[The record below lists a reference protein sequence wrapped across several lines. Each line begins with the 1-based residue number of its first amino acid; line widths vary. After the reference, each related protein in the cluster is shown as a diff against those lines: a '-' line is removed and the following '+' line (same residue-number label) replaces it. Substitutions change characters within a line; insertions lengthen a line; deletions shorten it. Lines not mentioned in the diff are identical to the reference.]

1 VRSTLRIAR
10 YRFRTTFARRR
21 AGYLA
26 IVVLL
31 GLIGGLAMGA
41 VSGARRTQ
49 SSFPTFLRSTDPSQ
63 LSVEGFGV
71 NTGRSASGVDS
82 PTSPATLRALARLPH
97 VTHAET
103 EVLALAAPLA
113 KSGLPLPA
121 IQDNGVEP
129 LGSLDGLG
137 LDQDRITITK
147 GRLPDPRRANEL
159 VMSAEAAQLLELHVG
174 ETVTVGAFTLA
185 QFTSPTFGRS
195 RPRPHVQL
203 DMKLVGTGE
212 FNTAVVEDDIERA
225 PTYLLYTPAFS
236 RSIAQCCSY
245 GAITDVQVE
254 ANADI
259 TSVEAAIEQTFPR
272 GASFF
277 IHETAVNEVKAERAI
292 KPESI
297 ALGVFGAIAALA
309 ALLIAGQAIGRQ
321 LRLDENELHALRA
334 LGAGPAVTSSDGLLG
349 VFASVVAGALLACA
363 VAIGMSPLWPIG
375 PVRPVYP
382 SRGLAADWTVLAIGA
397 SALVVVLSSVSVVL
411 AYRRA
416 PHRAAAKA
424 HVASRPSAVA
434 GGASAAGLPTSA
446 VAGIRLALESRR
458 HADSVPMRS
467 AIIGAAVAMIV
478 VIATVTFGAS
488 LGTLVT
494 HPALYGWNWDYMLTQ
509 DQGGGN
515 ILGAQSAKLLAADP
529 YVAASSGYALDA
541 LRIDGQTV
549 PILGGIPHSPI
560 APPIL
565 TGHGFD
571 AADQIVLGPST
582 MAALHKHVGDTV
594 EASYGNAAP
603 ARLKIV
609 GTATMPAV
617 GATEG
622 SDLSIGTGAIVSYQL
637 IPATTRDAQGSAFNP
652 SAIFVRFRPGADKTA
667 ALRSL
672 RGIATT
678 LGNAPDS
685 LGSVA
690 LLAVQRPAE
699 IVNYRSMGS
708 TPALLGVALAIGAV
722 VALGLTLIASVRS
735 RRRDLA
741 LLKTMGFTHRQLAA
755 TVAWQSTL
763 AVAVGVVVGV
773 PLGIVTG
780 RGLWQL
786 FADQLHV
793 VSHPTVPVLTIALI
807 GAGALVLANVV
818 AAIPGRQAARTRTA
832 VLLRAE

>member
-1 VRSTLRIAR
+1 MRSALRVAW
-10 YRFRTTFARRR
+10 YRFRATFGRRR
-21 AGYLA
+21 GGYVA
-26 IVVLL
+26 IVLLL

-41 VSGARRTQ
+41 LSGARRTQ
-49 SSFPTFLRSTDPSQ
+49 SSFPAFLKSTDPSQ
-63 LSVEGFGV
+63 LSAESFGV
-71 NTGRSASGVDS
+71 NTGKSASGVDS
-82 PTSPATLRALARLPH
+82 PTSPATLLALARLPH
-97 VTHAET
+97 VVHTET

-113 KSGLPLPA
+113 ASGGPLPA
-121 IQDNGVEP
+121 IRNNSVEP

-137 LDQDRITITK
+137 LDQDRITITR
-147 GRLPDPRRANEL
+147 GRPANPKRAGEL
-159 VMSAEAAQLLELHVG
+159 VMSAEAARLLELHVG
-174 ETVTVGAFTLA
+174 DVVPVGAFTLA
-185 QFTSPTFGRS
+185 QIDSPDFGTSRL
-195 RPRPHVQL
+195 RPHVR
-203 DMKLVGTGE
+203 MNITLVGIGE
-212 FNTAVVEDDIERA
+212 FNDAVVEDDIERT
-225 PTYLLYTPAFS
+225 PTHLLFTPAFT
-236 RSIAQCCSY
+236 RLIAQCCSY
-245 GAITDVQVE
+245 GAITDVQVAAKRYTTE
-254 ANADI
+254 
-259 TSVEAAIEQTFPR
+259 VEAAMEQTFPR

-309 ALLIAGQAIGRQ
+309 TLLIAGQAIGRQ
-321 LRLDENELHALRA
+321 LRVDENELHALRA
-334 LGAGPAVTSSDGLLG
+334 LGAGPAVTSTDGLLG
-349 VFASVVAGALLACA
+349 VFVSVVAGALLACA
-363 VAIGMSPLWPIG
+363 VAVIMSPLWPIG
-375 PVRPVYP
+375 PVRPLYP
-382 SRGLAADWTVLAIGA
+382 SRGFAADWTVLAFGA
-397 SALVVVLSSVSVVL
+397 AGLVAALSSVSVVL
-411 AYRRA
+411 AFRRA
-416 PHRAAAKA
+416 PHRIEARARAT
-424 HVASRPSAVA
+424 SRPSAVA
-434 GGASAAGLPTSA
+434 GGVSAAGLPTSA
-446 VAGIRLALESRR
+446 VAGIRLALEPRR
-458 HADSVPMRS
+458 DGNSVPMRS
-467 AIIGAAVAMIV
+467 AIVGAALALIV
-478 VIATVTFGAS
+478 VITTVTFGAS

-515 ILGAQSAKLLAADP
+515 ILGAQSTKLLDADR
-529 YVAASSGYALDA
+529 YLAASSGYALDA

-549 PILGGIPHSPI
+549 PILGGVPHSPV

-565 TGHGFD
+565 SGHGFD
-571 AADQIVLGPST
+571 AIDQIVLGPST
-582 MAALHKHVGDTV
+582 MAALHKHIGDTV

-603 ARLKIV
+603 TRLKIV

-652 SAIFVRFRPGADKTA
+652 SAIFVRFRQGADKTA

-672 RGIATT
+672 RGIVTT
-678 LGNAPDS
+678 LGNAPNS
-685 LGSVA
+685 LGTVT
-690 LLAVQRPAE
+690 LLPVQRPAE

-763 AVAVGVVVGV
+763 AVAIGVLVGV
-773 PLGIVTG
+773 PLGIVAG
-780 RGLWQL
+780 RGLWHL

-793 VSHPTVPVLTIALI
+793 VSDPTVPALTIALVAG
-807 GAGALVLANVV
+807 GAIVLANLV

-832 VLLRAE
+832 VLLRTE

>member
-1 VRSTLRIAR
+1 MRSTLRVAR

-21 AGYLA
+21 GGYLA
-26 IVVLL
+26 IALL
-31 GLIGGLAMGA
+31 IGVIGGLALGA

-49 SSFPTFLRSTDPSQ
+49 SSFPAFLESTKPSQ
-63 LSVEGFGV
+63 LSAESFGV
-71 NTGRSASGVDS
+71 NTGKSASGVDS

-97 VTHAET
+97 VTHTES
-103 EVLALAAPLA
+103 EVLALAGPLA
-113 KSGLPLPA
+113 QNGLPLPA
-121 IQDNGVEP
+121 IRDNGVEP

-147 GRLPDPRRANEL
+147 GRLADPRRADEL
-159 VMSAEAAQLLELHVG
+159 VMSTEAARLLGLHVG
-174 ETVTVGAFTLA
+174 ETVNIGAFTLA
-185 QFTSPTFGRS
+185 QFTSPSFGRS
-195 RPRPHVQL
+195 RPHPHLQL
-203 DMKLVGTGE
+203 NMKLVGVGE

-225 PTYLLYTPAFS
+225 PTYLLYTPAFT

-245 GAITDVQVE
+245 GAITDVRVE
-254 ANADI
+254 A
-259 TSVEAAIEQTFPR
+259 TRYVTPVEAEMEQAFPR

-277 IHETAVNEVKAERAI
+277 IHETAVNQVKAERSI

-309 ALLIAGQAIGRQ
+309 ALLIAGQAIARH
-321 LRLDENELHALRA
+321 LRLDDDELHAMRA
-334 LGAGPAVTSSDGLLG
+334 LGAGPVVTSTDGLLG
-349 VFASVVAGALLACA
+349 VFYSVVAGALLATA
-363 VAIGMSPLWPIG
+363 VAVVMSPLWPIG
-375 PVRPVYP
+375 PVRPLYP
-382 SRGLAADWTVLAIGA
+382 SRGFAADWTVLAVGA
-397 SALVVVLSSVSVVL
+397 AALVAVLSTFAVAL

-416 PHRAAAKA
+416 PHRVAERA
-424 HVASRPSAVA
+424 HATPRPSAVA
-434 GGASAAGLPTSA
+434 GGVSAAGLPTSA

-458 HADSVPMRS
+458 DSDAVPMRS
-467 AIIGAAVAMIV
+467 AIIGAGLALIV
-478 VIATVTFGAS
+478 VITTVTFGAS

-515 ILGAQSAKLLAADP
+515 ILGTQSAKLLGADR
-529 YVAASSGYALDA
+529 YIAASSGYALDA

-549 PILGGIPHSPI
+549 PILGGVPHSPV

-565 TGHGFD
+565 SGHGFD
-571 AADQIVLGPST
+571 AIDQIVLGPST
-582 MAALHKHVGDTV
+582 MAALHKRVGDTV
-594 EASYGNAAP
+594 EASYGDAAP
-603 ARLKIV
+603 TRLKIV

-652 SAIFVRFRPGADKTA
+652 SAIFVRFRHGADKTA

-672 RGIATT
+672 RGIVTT

-685 LGSVA
+685 LGTVT
-690 LLAVQRPAE
+690 LLSVQRPAE

-722 VALGLTLIASVRS
+722 FALGLTLIASVRS

-741 LLKTMGFTHRQLAA
+741 LLKTMGFTRRQLAA
-755 TVAWQSTL
+755 TVAWQSSL
-763 AVAVGVVVGV
+763 AVGIGVLVGV
-773 PLGIVTG
+773 PLGIVSG

-793 VSHPTVPVLTIALI
+793 VSDPTVPALTITLVAG
-807 GAGALVLANVV
+807 GAIILANVV
-818 AAIPGRQAARTRTA
+818 AAIPGRQAARTKTA
-832 VLLRAE
+832 VLLRAK